1 MPSGMSQNGSTV
13 SRGQFPFLVYSLA
26 QNCAQK
32 DEKDGI
38 INCGANANDE
48 SDQKLFLQ
56 LLRFIVQ
63 MLGKRIVNRSSQRDE
78 RILSE
83 GEQTICA
90 NILGQTN
97 LMMEYRNELGFD
109 IVAVMDEASLDLE

>member
-32 DEKDGI
+32 DEKDV
-38 INCGANANDE
+38 NCCAKSKNE
-48 SDQKLFLQ
+48 SDQKLFFQ

-63 MLGKRIVNRSSQRDE
+63 MLGKRIVNRSSQREE

-97 LMMEYRNELGFD
+97 LLVEYRNELGFD